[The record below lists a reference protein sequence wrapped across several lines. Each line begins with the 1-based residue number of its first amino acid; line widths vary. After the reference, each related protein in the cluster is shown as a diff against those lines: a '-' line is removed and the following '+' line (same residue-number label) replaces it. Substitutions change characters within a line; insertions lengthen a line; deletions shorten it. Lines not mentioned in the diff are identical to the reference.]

1 MTRSFNQKP
10 SIPPTRASKSRGKGL
25 LVLSLIFRLLLLGV
39 GSGFAWVLGMAI
51 AQIYPSGAT
60 EMPLA
65 ERLLRVTQNLT
76 PSPKRAPATPIP
88 ALPPPTATPTPQ
100 STVSPAQREKLQSDL
115 RQLQGELNALIGRTA
130 ALESQLGSSRPTET
144 LEKRLQLMSR
154 ELAAPETAASLA
166 PALPAVAGS
175 SPSLNPETVN
185 TAPQNAN
192 NPVFGGDGLMVT
204 LPSDVLFDTGSIS
217 LRAGTNAILDNLV
230 AELSNHE
237 GATVRVA
244 GHTDDAG
251 EAADNRNVSFARA
264 QAVVQYL
271 SGVLG
276 QKYHWV
282 AIGYGESRPSVD
294 NSSDTNRQRNR
305 RIEVAIN
312 P

>member
-10 SIPPTRASKSRGKGL
+10 SIPPTRVSKSRGKGL

-51 AQIYPSGAT
+51 AQIYPSGAA

-65 ERLLRVTQNLT
+65 ERLLRLTQNST
-76 PSPKRAPATPIP
+76 PSPKPVPAKQIP
-88 ALPPPTATPTPQ
+88 ALPTPTATPSLQ
-100 STVSPAQREKLQSDL
+100 SKVSPAQREKLQSDL
-115 RQLQGELNALIGRTA
+115 RQLQGEINALIGRTA
-130 ALESQLGSSRPTET
+130 ALESQLGISRPTEN

-154 ELAAPETAASLA
+154 ELSAPETAASPV
-166 PALPAVAGS
+166 PALPAGS
-175 SPSLNPETVN
+175 SPSLSPETVN

-192 NPVFGGDGLMVT
+192 NRVLAGDGLMVT

-217 LRAGTNAILDNLV
+217 LRAGTSAILDNLV
-230 AELSNHE
+230 ADLGNYE

-251 EAADNRNVSFARA
+251 EAADNRNVSLARA

-276 QKYHWV
+276 PKYHWV
-282 AIGYGESRPSVD
+282 AIGYGESSPSVD

-305 RIEVAIN
+305 RIEVAIS

>member
-1 MTRSFNQKP
+1 
-10 SIPPTRASKSRGKGL
+10 L

-51 AQIYPSGAT
+51 AQIYPSRAT
-60 EMPLA
+60 EMPIA
-65 ERLLRVTQNLT
+65 ERLVRLTQNLT
-76 PSPKRAPATPIP
+76 PSPQRAPARPIP
-88 ALPPPTATPTPQ
+88 ALPAPTATPSPQ
-100 STVSPAQREKLQSDL
+100 SKVSPAQREKLQSDL

-154 ELAAPETAASLA
+154 ELAATATASPL
-166 PALPAVAGS
+166 ALPAL
-175 SPSLNPETVN
+175 SPGNAN
-185 TAPQNAN
+185 AQPQNAK

-217 LRAGTNAILDNLV
+217 LRAGTSAILDNLV
-230 AELSNHE
+230 AELRSSE

-244 GHTDDAG
+244 GHTDDVG
-251 EAADNRNVSFARA
+251 EEADNRNVSLARA

-276 QKYHWV
+276 QRYHWV
-282 AIGYGESRPSVD
+282 AIGYGESRPLVD
-294 NSSDTNRQRNR
+294 NSSDINRQRNR
-305 RIEVAIN
+305 RIEVAISR
-312 P
+312 

>member
-10 SIPPTRASKSRGKGL
+10 SIPPIRVSKSRGKGL

-51 AQIYPSGAT
+51 AQIYPSRAT

-65 ERLLRVTQNLT
+65 ERLLRGTQNLT
-76 PSPKRAPATPIP
+76 PSPKLAPAKQIP
-88 ALPPPTATPTPQ
+88 VLPAPTATPSPQ
-100 STVSPAQREKLQSDL
+100 TKVSPAQREKLQSDL

-130 ALESQLGSSRPTET
+130 ALESQLGSSRPTQN

-154 ELAAPETAASLA
+154 QLAAPETAASLA
-166 PALPAVAGS
+166 PALPAIGS
-175 SPSLNPETVN
+175 SPSLIPDTVN
-185 TAPQNAN
+185 AQPQAT
-192 NPVFGGDGLMVT
+192 NPVLAGDGLMVT

-217 LRAGTNAILDNLV
+217 LRAGTSAILDNLV
-230 AELSNHE
+230 ADLGNYE

-251 EAADNRNVSFARA
+251 EAAENRNVSLARA

-305 RIEVAIN
+305 RIEVAIS

>member
-10 SIPPTRASKSRGKGL
+10 SIPPTRVSKSRGKGL
-25 LVLSLIFRLLLLGV
+25 LLLSLIFRLLLLGV

-51 AQIYPSGAT
+51 AQINPSRAT
-60 EMPLA
+60 EMPVA
-65 ERLLRVTQNLT
+65 ERLLRLTQNLT
-76 PSPKRAPATPIP
+76 PSPKAPATPIP
-88 ALPPPTATPTPQ
+88 ALPAPTATPSPQ
-100 STVSPAQREKLQSDL
+100 SQVNPALREKLQGDL
-115 RQLQGELNALIGRTA
+115 RRLQGELNALIGRTA

-144 LEKRLQLMSR
+144 LEKRLQLMSQQ
-154 ELAAPETAASLA
+154 LATTATSASLA
-166 PALPAVAGS
+166 PALPAIGS
-175 SPSLNPETVN
+175 SPSLNPQTVN

-230 AELSNHE
+230 AELRTSE

-244 GHTDDAG
+244 AHTDDAL
-251 EAADNRNVSFARA
+251 EEADNRNVSFARA

-294 NSSDTNRQRNR
+294 NSSDANRQRNR
-305 RIEVAIN
+305 RIEVAIS

>member
-1 MTRSFNQKP
+1 MTRTSKQIP

-51 AQIYPSGAT
+51 AQIYPSRAT
-60 EMPLA
+60 EMPIA
-65 ERLLRVTQNLT
+65 ERLLRLTQNLT
-76 PSPKRAPATPIP
+76 PSPKRAPARPIP
-88 ALPPPTATPTPQ
+88 ALPTPTVTPTPQ
-100 STVSPAQREKLQSDL
+100 SKVSPAQREKLQGDL

-154 ELAAPETAASLA
+154 ELAATATATASPL
-166 PALPAVAGS
+166 ALPTL
-175 SPSLNPETVN
+175 SPGNAN
-185 TAPQNAN
+185 AQPQNAK
-192 NPVFGGDGLMVT
+192 NPFGGDGLMVT

-217 LRAGTNAILDNLV
+217 LRAGTSAILDNLV
-230 AELSNHE
+230 AELRSSE

-244 GHTDDAG
+244 GHTDDVG
-251 EAADNRNVSFARA
+251 EEAENRNVSLARA

-276 QKYHWV
+276 QSYHWV

-294 NSSDTNRQRNR
+294 NSSDINRQRNR
-305 RIEVAIN
+305 RIEVAISH
-312 P
+312 

>member
-10 SIPPTRASKSRGKGL
+10 SIPPTRVSKSRGKGL

-65 ERLLRVTQNLT
+65 ERLLRLTQNLT
-76 PSPKRAPATPIP
+76 PSPERTPAKQIP
-88 ALPPPTATPTPQ
+88 ALPTPTATPSPQ
-100 STVSPAQREKLQSDL
+100 SKVSPAQREKLQSDL
-115 RQLQGELNALIGRTA
+115 RQLQGEINALIGRTA
-130 ALESQLGSSRPTET
+130 ALESQLGISRPTET

-154 ELAAPETAASLA
+154 ELAAPETAATPV
-166 PALPAVAGS
+166 PALPAG
-175 SPSLNPETVN
+175 SPSLNPETAN

-192 NPVFGGDGLMVT
+192 NRVLAGDGLMVT

-217 LRAGTNAILDNLV
+217 LRAGTSAILDNLV
-230 AELSNHE
+230 ADLGNYE

-251 EAADNRNVSFARA
+251 EAADNRNVSLARA

-276 QKYHWV
+276 SKYHWV
-282 AIGYGESRPSVD
+282 AIGYGESSPSVD

-305 RIEVAIN
+305 RIEVAIS

>member
-10 SIPPTRASKSRGKGL
+10 SIPPLRVSKSRGKGL

-51 AQIYPSGAT
+51 AQIYPSRAT

-76 PSPKRAPATPIP
+76 PSPKLAPAKQIP
-88 ALPPPTATPTPQ
+88 AIPTPTATPSPQ
-100 STVSPAQREKLQSDL
+100 ATVSPAQREKLQSDL
-115 RQLQGELNALIGRTA
+115 RQLQGEINALIGRTA
-130 ALESQLGSSRPTET
+130 ALESQLGISRPTET

-166 PALPAVAGS
+166 PALPAIGS
-175 SPSLNPETVN
+175 SPSLSPDTVD
-185 TAPQNAN
+185 AQPQAT
-192 NPVFGGDGLMVT
+192 NPVLAGDGPMVT

-217 LRAGTNAILDNLV
+217 LRAGTSAILDNLV
-230 AELSNHE
+230 AELGNYE

-251 EAADNRNVSFARA
+251 EAADNRNVSLARA

-305 RIEVAIN
+305 RIEVAIS

>member
-10 SIPPTRASKSRGKGL
+10 SIPPIRVSKSRGKGL

-65 ERLLRVTQNLT
+65 ERLLRLTQNLT
-76 PSPKRAPATPIP
+76 TSPKLAPAKQIP
-88 ALPPPTATPTPQ
+88 ALPTPTATPSPQ
-100 STVSPAQREKLQSDL
+100 SKVTPAQREKLQSDL

-130 ALESQLGSSRPTET
+130 ALESQLGSSRPTES
-144 LEKRLQLMSR
+144 LEKRLQLMSGQ
-154 ELAAPETAASLA
+154 LAGPETAASPV
-166 PALPAVAGS
+166 PALPAIGS
-175 SPSLNPETVN
+175 SPSLSPETVN
-185 TAPQNAN
+185 AQPEADNRVLA
-192 NPVFGGDGLMVT
+192 GDGLMVT

-217 LRAGTNAILDNLV
+217 LRAGTSAILDNLV
-230 AELSNHE
+230 AELGNHE

-251 EAADNRNVSFARA
+251 EVADNRNVSLARA

-305 RIEVAIN
+305 RIEVAIS

>member
-10 SIPPTRASKSRGKGL
+10 SIPPTRVSKSRGKGL
-25 LVLSLIFRLLLLGV
+25 FVLSLIFRLLLLGV

-60 EMPLA
+60 EMPLV
-65 ERLLRVTQNLT
+65 ERLVRLTQNLT
-76 PSPKRAPATPIP
+76 PSPTRTPAKQIP
-88 ALPPPTATPTPQ
+88 ALPTPTATPSPQ
-100 STVSPAQREKLQSDL
+100 SKVSPAQREKLQSDL
-115 RQLQGELNALIGRTA
+115 RQLQGQINALIGRTA
-130 ALESQLGSSRPTET
+130 ALESQLGISRPTET
-144 LEKRLQLMSR
+144 LEKRLQLISR
-154 ELAAPETAASLA
+154 ELAAPETATSPV
-166 PALPAVAGS
+166 PALPAGS
-175 SPSLNPETVN
+175 SPSPSPETVN

-192 NPVFGGDGLMVT
+192 NRVLAGNGLMVT

-217 LRAGTNAILDNLV
+217 LRAGTSAILDNLV
-230 AELSNHE
+230 ADLGNYE

-251 EAADNRNVSFARA
+251 EAGDNRNVSLARA

-282 AIGYGESRPSVD
+282 AIGYGETSPSID